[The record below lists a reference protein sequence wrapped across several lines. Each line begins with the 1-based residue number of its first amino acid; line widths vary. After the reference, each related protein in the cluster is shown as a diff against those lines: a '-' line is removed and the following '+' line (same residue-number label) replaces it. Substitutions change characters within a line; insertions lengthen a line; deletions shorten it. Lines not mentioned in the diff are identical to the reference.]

1 MEEEVEVAEG
11 SARPNFLMFMVIM
24 IDMYGIW
31 HMAYV
36 CVLLRIKK
44 TGYSEPVLLLL
55 VPGPNNVER
64 RRRGFAPPA
73 SHTQTGEKKNMSE
86 SKTVVMSSSGSGSVS
101 VSLSV
106 TYIYI
111 CIYIGA

>member
-1 MEEEVEVAEG
+1 
-11 SARPNFLMFMVIM
+11 
-24 IDMYGIW
+24 
-31 HMAYV
+31 MAYE

-55 VPGPNNVER
+55 VYPGRTKSNGVV
-64 RRRGFAPPA
+64 AD
-73 SHTQTGEKKNMSE
+73 SHRQLATGKRGEKKNMSE
-86 SKTVVMSSSGSGSVS
+86 SKTVVMSSSGTVS

-111 CIYIGA
+111 LEHRLGT